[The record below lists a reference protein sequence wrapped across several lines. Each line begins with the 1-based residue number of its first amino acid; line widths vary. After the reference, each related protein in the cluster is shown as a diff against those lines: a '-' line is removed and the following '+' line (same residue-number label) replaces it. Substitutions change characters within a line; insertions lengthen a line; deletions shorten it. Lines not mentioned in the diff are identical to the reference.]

1 MKGFRSLIIC
11 LALVLSSAV
20 TLKAQSAASVKKDN
34 SYIYAEGVAKDAGTA
49 DSLAL
54 EQLVVKLSQS
64 VELPYSE
71 KVKVAVLRTY
81 LQDLRRE
88 CGMIPV
94 AGKNGSSVLRYVLRT
109 DVGRIFDN
117 RRRKVEEMLSIAGGA
132 ETKRQ
137 MDVAL
142 RYYSWAGTLM
152 RSLPPLDVAR
162 IAEAK
167 SREEAVLKGLSV
179 KFDRRN
185 VFDKG
190 LVELLFSIDG
200 QAVRSIDYRFY
211 DGRKWSGV
219 LSAKDGKGFIEVSPD
234 SKIEDYRISYE
245 ITPAHLQHLFR
256 EVGEVGKA
264 LSGLE
269 EVSVKVDSGNAAGNA
284 AGKGIGKGTG
294 NVSGNGVRTGM
305 PARRSEPR
313 KIDFS
318 EVKKKVLDVM
328 SRQEFTSAADTVRG
342 HGITPVLYTSD
353 YEDIVDR
360 VCDNL
365 VSGGRSGDVS
375 DCFTAEGLDIFNR
388 LLRYG
393 GARVLNYDN
402 LEFYSLD
409 GDVFCRS
416 VPMVFT
422 FGGNS
427 RRFVENVVFTFDK
440 DKKISDI
447 TFSLGK
453 ETVQDI
459 ASQEGWTE
467 EARIILVSFLEN
479 YKTAYALKRRDYIGS
494 IFDDDALIITGRVLK
509 NVKGAD
515 EYSGNRFVTL
525 TRHNKET
532 YLRQLDK
539 VFASQEFINLQFSD
553 CEVIKL
559 GKGEQLFGIKI
570 RQEYFSTTYSD
581 SGYLFILVDLRDYR
595 TPVIHVRT
603 WQDAPDK
610 EFGVIGPYNF

>member
-1 MKGFRSLIIC
+1 MKGFRLLIIC
-11 LALVLSSAV
+11 LAFVLPSAV

-54 EQLVVKLSQS
+54 EQLVTKLSQS

-71 KVKVAVLRTY
+71 NVKVAVLRTY
-81 LQDLRRE
+81 LPDLRRE

-190 LVELLFSIDG
+190 LVELLFSFDG

-219 LSAKDGKGFIEVSPD
+219 LSAKDGRGFIEVSPD

-269 EVSVKVDSGNAAGNA
+269 EVSVKVDTGNAV
-284 AGKGIGKGTG
+284 GKDTG
-294 NVSGNGVRTGM
+294 NDSAKSTEKVVRTGM

-328 SRQEFTSAADTVRG
+328 SRQEFTSAADTVSG

-353 YEDIVDR
+353 YEDIIGR

-393 GARVLNYDN
+393 GARVLNYDS

-427 RRFVENVVFTFDK
+427 RRFVENVVFTFGK

-595 TPVIHVRT
+595 APVIHVRT

>member
-11 LALVLSSAV
+11 LALVLPSAV

-54 EQLVVKLSQS
+54 EQLVTKLSQS

-81 LQDLRRE
+81 LPDLRRE

-190 LVELLFSIDG
+190 LVELLFSFDG

-219 LSAKDGKGFIEVSPD
+219 LSAKDGRGFIEVSPD

-269 EVSVKVDSGNAAGNA
+269 EVSVKVDT
-284 AGKGIGKGTG
+284 GKAVGKDTG
-294 NVSGNGVRTGM
+294 NDSAKSTEKVVRAGM

-328 SRQEFTSAADTVRG
+328 SRQEFTSAADTVSG

-353 YEDIVDR
+353 YEDIIGR

-393 GARVLNYDN
+393 GARVLNYDS

-409 GDVFCRS
+409 GDVYCRS

-595 TPVIHVRT
+595 APVIHVRT

>member
-1 MKGFRSLIIC
+1 MKGFRLLIIC
-11 LALVLSSAV
+11 LAFVLPSAV

-54 EQLVVKLSQS
+54 EQLVTKLSQS

-81 LQDLRRE
+81 LPDLRRE

-190 LVELLFSIDG
+190 LVELLFSFDG

-219 LSAKDGKGFIEVSPD
+219 LSAKDGRGFIEVSPD

-245 ITPAHLQHLFR
+245 ITPTHLQHLFR

-269 EVSVKVDSGNAAGNA
+269 EVSVKVDT
-284 AGKGIGKGTG
+284 GKAVGKDTG
-294 NVSGNGVRTGM
+294 NDSAKSTEKVVRAGM

-328 SRQEFTSAADTVRG
+328 SRQEFTSAADTVSG

-353 YEDIVDR
+353 YEDIIGR

-393 GARVLNYDN
+393 GARVLNYDS

-409 GDVFCRS
+409 GDVYCRS

-427 RRFVENVVFTFDK
+427 RRFVENVVFTFGK

-595 TPVIHVRT
+595 APVIHVRT

>member
-1 MKGFRSLIIC
+1 MKGFRSLILC
-11 LALVLSSAV
+11 LALVLSYAV
-20 TLKAQSAASVKKDN
+20 TLKAQSAVSVKKDN

-54 EQLVVKLSQS
+54 DRLVTKLSQS

-81 LQDLRRE
+81 LPDLRRE

-94 AGKNGSSVLRYVLRT
+94 TGKSGTSVLRYVLRT

-132 ETKRQ
+132 EARRQ

-167 SREEAVLKGLSV
+167 SRGEAVLKGLSV

-190 LVELLFSIDG
+190 LVELLFSFDG

-219 LSAKDGKGFIEVSPD
+219 LSAKDGRGFIEVSPD

-269 EVSVKVDSGNAAGNA
+269 KVSVKVDDKNV
-284 AGKGIGKGTG
+284 AGKG
-294 NVSGNGVRTGM
+294 VRTEA

-328 SRQEFTSAADTVRG
+328 SRQESASVAVDTVRA
-342 HGITPVLYTSD
+342 HGITPVLYTAD
-353 YEDIVDR
+353 YEDIIDR

-365 VSGGRSGDVS
+365 VSGGQSGDVS
-375 DCFTAEGLDIFNR
+375 DCFTAEGLDIFNS

-393 GARVLNYDN
+393 GAKVLNYDS

-416 VPMVFT
+416 VPMVFS
-422 FGGNS
+422 FNGNR

-479 YKTAYALKRRDYIGS
+479 YKTAYALKRRGYIGS

-553 CEVIKL
+553 CEVVKL

>member
-1 MKGFRSLIIC
+1 MKGFRLLIIC
-11 LALVLSSAV
+11 LAFVLPSAV

-54 EQLVVKLSQS
+54 EQLVTKLSQS

-81 LQDLRRE
+81 LPDLRRE

-190 LVELLFSIDG
+190 LVELLFSFDG

-219 LSAKDGKGFIEVSPD
+219 LSAKDGRGFIEVSPD

-269 EVSVKVDSGNAAGNA
+269 EVSVKVDTGNAV
-284 AGKGIGKGTG
+284 GKDTG
-294 NVSGNGVRTGM
+294 NDSAKSTEKVVRTGM

-328 SRQEFTSAADTVRG
+328 SRQEFTSAADTVSG

-353 YEDIVDR
+353 YEDIIGR

-393 GARVLNYDN
+393 GARVLNYDS

-427 RRFVENVVFTFDK
+427 RRFVENVVFTFGK

-595 TPVIHVRT
+595 APVIHVRT